1 MDRTHGTYG
10 SLEIAGNHRHASQAG
25 RNRDALA
32 SKRSLA
38 ETSNV
43 QREASASGV
52 IANERLTSLAGALLL
67 VLLALL
73 GLTVL
78 SVRRLLPEHFLLGF
92 LVIPPLALKMTSTG
106 YRFVRYY
113 SGDPQYRRAGPP
125 ELLMRLLAPIVVV
138 STVAIFATGLELWF
152 FGLRFGSVWIEAHKL
167 SFMVWLPA
175 TGVHVLGHLSRTGRA
190 AAEEL
195 SSSPLAGAL
204 TRRSLVAGS
213 LVTGAVLAIASLTY
227 TSPFIFF
234 RDG

>member
-1 MDRTHGTYG
+1 MD
-10 SLEIAGNHRHASQAG
+10 EISDRHRELS
-25 RNRDALA
+25 
-32 SKRSLA
+32 
-38 ETSNV
+38 T
-43 QREASASGV
+43 SGV
-52 IANERLTSLAGALLL
+52 FANERLTSLTGGLLL

-73 GLTVL
+73 GVTIL
-78 SVRRLLPEHFLLGF
+78 SVRILLPEHFLLGF

-113 SGDPQYRRAGPP
+113 TGDPQYRRAGPP

-152 FGLRFGSVWIEAHKL
+152 FGLRFGSVWVEAHKL

-227 TSPFIFF
+227 SSPFIFF